1 VVPKTIFTIVL
12 RLLVMYMRFRFSVV
26 TRLPECNAN
35 SEDATFMLLCIAWTC
50 CHGMFK
56 HLVFFQILKLL
67 ESPQGVIPP
76 GGVAGLN
83 FIFSPLEDR
92 MYNVALPIKLGNG
105 AKTVLHLVGKGY
117 HPVLAIAD
125 SAGMQQRLGTDSTLR
140 TLWDTQIEAAAD
152 KATWL
157 GFSAVSH
164 VQQPRQLLSLSHA
177 LVSFGPVSIQAVS
190 KRVVA
195 VMAGDAFGVAFEWA
209 LDVLAQERGLL
220 DGSLQIEPSSGT
232 LPPNGC
238 CLCRLTFTAGLN
250 PQLFEASIRCH
261 VSPVAE
267 PLSPLQP
274 TRVPSLNSPLNS
286 PRTAGSASSQ
296 SDSAQKLAGNQGTA
310 QHGRRSP
317 RMATSPRKA
326 SSRAEPG
333 LAGAPV
339 KQRSP
344 TKDKS
349 CTSPSRSSASQN
361 RAPVSRTSSMHSSG
375 GQKVLSPPKSP
386 AKSTGKTVKAP
397 SPVKAA
403 GKAGSAASIGRASSS
418 VASRAKPGSTSPHK
432 NRRESGHFLLI
443 LIAKCEH
450 RNSVSSA
457 CMHCTNYTG
466 LQSQPMSQI
475 TTAQASRRMHAQAI
489 CMHVHLVVLQL
500 PHSPAK
506 NVTCTSEHWPSSR
519 MARQYNR
526 GTATHL
532 YLPHLPSRS
541 CAQKPSCAVCQ
552 KDAESSTDA
561 GTSSAPVVEM
571 VEEVIAEHPAPP
583 LSPYAPGTKLA
594 TRAPVHAALTASIR
608 SHFPGLPDV
617 QSMHDGYDAEEPPQ
631 PQVR

>member
-1 VVPKTIFTIVL
+1 MPCYTDAFVWQVSGSASSMTRLSSNLMWQLKHLISALPGSFVNVIICTHRWKACDEEMSVKPRNVVTNVLRPLGVYIQFKFGVVP
-12 RLLVMYMRFRFSVV
+12 
-26 TRLPECNAN
+26 RLPEHHADA
-35 SEDATFMLLCIAWTC
+35 EDATFLLLCIAWTC
-50 CHGMFK
+50 CHSVFK

-92 MYNVALPIKLGNG
+92 VYNVALPIKLGNG
-105 AKTVLHLVGKGY
+105 AKTALHLVGNGY
-117 HPVLAIAD
+117 HPLPAVAD
-125 SAGMQQRLGTDSTLR
+125 SAGMQQRLGTDSTLC

-164 VQQPRQLLSLSHA
+164 VQLPRQLLSLSHG

-195 VMAGDAFGVAFEWA
+195 VMAGDDFGVTFDWA

-250 PQLFEASIRCH
+250 PQLFEAGIRCH
-261 VSPVAE
+261 VSPIAE

-286 PRTAGSASSQ
+286 PRTAGSASSR

-326 SSRAEPG
+326 SSRAESG

-339 KQRSP
+339 RQKSP

-349 CTSPSRSSASQN
+349 CASPSKSSASQN

-386 AKSTGKTVKAP
+386 AKSTGKTAKAP

-403 GKAGSAASIGRASSS
+403 GKAGSAASVGRASSS
-418 VASRAKPGSTSPHK
+418 VASRAKPLATSPHK
-432 NRRESGHFLLI
+432 NRRESGHFPVI
-443 LIAKCEH
+443 LISMCKHGNIIRSMMHVCTVQLH
-450 RNSVSSA
+450 WPSVPDNV
-457 CMHCTNYTG
+457 HV
-466 LQSQPMSQI
+466 I
-475 TTAQASRRMHAQAI
+475 TAERRCMHAQAI
-489 CMHVHLVVLQL
+489 CTLVHLVVLQ
-500 PHSPAK
+500 
-506 NVTCTSEHWPSSR
+506 
-519 MARQYNR
+519 
-526 GTATHL
+526 
-532 YLPHLPSRS
+532 
-541 CAQKPSCAVCQ
+541 
-552 KDAESSTDA
+552 
-561 GTSSAPVVEM
+561 
-571 VEEVIAEHPAPP
+571 PP
-583 LSPYAPGTKLA
+583 T
-594 TRAPVHAALTASIR
+594 LTI
-608 SHFPGLPDV
+608 
-617 QSMHDGYDAEEPPQ
+617 Q
-631 PQVR
+631 